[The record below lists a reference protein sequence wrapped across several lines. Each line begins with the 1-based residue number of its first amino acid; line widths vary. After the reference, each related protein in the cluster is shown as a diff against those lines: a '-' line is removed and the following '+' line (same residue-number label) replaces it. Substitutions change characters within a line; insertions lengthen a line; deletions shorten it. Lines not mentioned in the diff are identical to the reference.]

1 VFAVCFSEILFFPR
15 KNRPKKSAKKLLHS
29 LRAYA
34 MMIPLTA
41 HRTETKATPATRQ
54 KERTMNAK
62 TISSNEWAKNM
73 TAVEVANWIEAM
85 IECNRTESTG
95 YGTERKM
102 VRCPFNK
109 PLAIV

>member
-1 VFAVCFSEILFFPR
+1 
-15 KNRPKKSAKKLLHS
+15 
-29 LRAYA
+29 
-34 MMIPLTA
+34 
-41 HRTETKATPATRQ
+41 
-54 KERTMNAK
+54 MNAK
-62 TISSNEWAKNM
+62 MISSNEWAKQM
-73 TAVEVANWIEAM
+73 TDVEVANWIEAM